1 MADNGLPLPNVTTV
15 NTVADWETVFG
26 SAQLDGIVAGRGN
39 ELNPTLD
46 SPGRNVVIDTGQA
59 VLRGFG
65 KPISA
70 STPTSVP
77 AASGQNRI
85 DRLVLRLNRT
95 SVTASTFIQPVV
107 ITGTP
112 GTNPTAPSITR
123 SQTGNWDLPICRWT
137 SLSSGAL
144 TGLMD
149 ERPIPIVGY
158 SGVSGAR
165 PQVPSGGVVLLYERD
180 TGMIALNDGSSWSY
194 VALTPDTT
202 HKITNFIPQGWHSG
216 SLQYARVAPGLVAVA
231 CELQIGG
238 AAEVADGTVICS
250 ISSSYAPP
258 VYHHVP
264 LRCDALKVSPQGG
277 SNSYESASL
286 SFRADGT
293 VAVYGVST
301 AATVLEG
308 TGTYPTAF

>member
-1 MADNGLPLPNVTTV
+1 MADNGLPLPNVTTI

-39 ELNPTLD
+39 ELNPALD
-46 SPGRNVVIDTGQA
+46 SPGRNIVIDTGQA

-70 STPTSVP
+70 PTSISVP

-112 GTNPTAPSITR
+112 GTNPSAPSITR

-144 TGLMD
+144 TGLLD
-149 ERPIPIVGY
+149 ERPIPILAY
-158 SGVSGAR
+158 TGVSTAR
-165 PQVPSGGVVLLYERD
+165 PSPPGATILLERD
-180 TGMIALNDGSSWSY
+180 TGMIAMWDGSSWNY
-194 VALTPDTT
+194 IGLLPDTP

-216 SLQYARVAPGLVAVA
+216 SLQYAKVAPGLVAVA

-250 ISSSYAPP
+250 ISSSYAPA

-264 LRCDALKVSPQGG
+264 LRCDALKVSPIGG
-277 SNSYESASL
+277 SGSY
-286 SFRADGT
+286 
-293 VAVYGVST
+293 
-301 AATVLEG
+301 
-308 TGTYPTAF
+308 